1 MIRASRARA
10 TASLSFSFCLL
21 PFALC
26 LAVTAC
32 GVPKPVT
39 LPSDPGT
46 PLSDFAS
53 VQAQVSSACAGVRTM
68 RGELRLSGRAGNES
82 IRGPVHVGFERPS
95 SMRLEGVA
103 PFGPPVF
110 TLAGR
115 GDSATLVLQREER
128 IIRNAPPDAILEA
141 LTGVSLG
148 PADLLAAFTGC
159 VLPAPRPVAGRVH
172 SGDVASIDIESD
184 DQGQQRRATL
194 FLKRSGSRWQLFAA
208 RRDRWQIEYTF
219 TAGMFPQSV
228 RLVSLSPDVAVNIA
242 AALAGIETNVDI
254 DPAAFAVQEQK
265 NLQPLTLD
273 ELRQAGPLRG
283 Q

>member
-1 MIRASRARA
+1 MIRARRARPA
-10 TASLSFSFCLL
+10 VFCILN
-21 PFALC
+21 FAFC
-26 LAVTAC
+26 IAVTSC
-32 GVPKPVT
+32 GVPKPIA
-39 LPSDPGT
+39 LPSDPGG
-46 PLSDFAS
+46 PFPDFVSVHAQLSA
-53 VQAQVSSACAGVRTM
+53 ACATVRTL
-68 RGELRLSGRAGNES
+68 RGELGLSGRAGKDGV
-82 IRGPVHVGFERPS
+82 RGRVHIGFERPS

-110 TLAGR
+110 ILAGR

-128 IIRNAPPDAILEA
+128 ILRHAAPEAILEA

-159 VLPAPRPVAGRVH
+159 VLPAPRPIAGRLH
-172 SGDVASIDIESD
+172 SGDVASIDMEGGD
-184 DQGQQRRATL
+184 GGQTRRATL
-194 FLKRSGSRWQLFAA
+194 FLKRSGSRWQLYAA

-219 TAGMFPQSV
+219 ATGMFPQSV
-228 RLVSLSPDVAVNIA
+228 RLVSLSPDVSVNIA

-273 ELRQAGPLRG
+273 ELRQAGPLRA

>member
-10 TASLSFSFCLL
+10 VCILNFAFCI
-21 PFALC
+21 A
-26 LAVTAC
+26 ATSC
-32 GVPKPVT
+32 GVPKPIT
-39 LPSDPGT
+39 LPADPGG
-46 PLSDFAS
+46 PFPDFAS
-53 VQAQVSSACAGVRTM
+53 VHPQISSACASVRTL
-68 RGELRLSGRAGNES
+68 RGELGLSGRAGDEGV
-82 IRGPVHVGFERPS
+82 RGRVHVGFERPS

-110 TLAGR
+110 ILAGR

-128 IIRNAPPDAILEA
+128 ILRDAPPEAILEA

-159 VLPAPRPVAGRVH
+159 VLPAPRATAGRVH
-172 SGDVASIDIESD
+172 SGDLASIDIESS
-184 DQGQQRRATL
+184 DQGQARRATL
-194 FLKRSGSRWQLFAA
+194 FLRRSGGRWQLYAA
-208 RRDRWQIEYTF
+208 RRDRWQIEYAYGT
-219 TAGMFPQSV
+219 GMFPQSV
-228 RLVSLSPDVAVNIA
+228 RLVSLSPDVAVNIT

-254 DPAAFAVQEQK
+254 DPAAFTVQEQK
-265 NLQPLTLD
+265 NLQPLTLE

>member
-1 MIRASRARA
+1 MIRARRARPA
-10 TASLSFSFCLL
+10 VVCILNFAFCI
-21 PFALC
+21 
-26 LAVTAC
+26 AVTAC
-32 GVPKPVT
+32 GVPKPIT
-39 LPSDPGT
+39 LPSDPGG
-46 PLSDFAS
+46 PFPDFAS
-53 VQAQVSSACAGVRTM
+53 VHPQISSACAGVRTL
-68 RGELRLSGRAGNES
+68 RGELALSGRAGTEGV
-82 IRGPVHVGFERPS
+82 RGTVHVGFERPS

-110 TLAGR
+110 ILAGR

-128 IIRNAPPDAILEA
+128 IIRNERPEAILEA

-184 DQGQQRRATL
+184 DQGQTRRATL
-194 FLKRSGSRWQLFAA
+194 FLKRSGSRWQLYAA
-208 RRDRWQIEYTF
+208 RRDRWQMEYAFGT
-219 TAGMFPQSV
+219 GMFPQSV

-265 NLQPLTLD
+265 NLQPLTLE
-273 ELRQAGPLRG
+273 ELRQAGPLRA

>member
-1 MIRASRARA
+1 
-10 TASLSFSFCLL
+10 
-21 PFALC
+21 
-26 LAVTAC
+26 
-32 GVPKPVT
+32 
-39 LPSDPGT
+39 
-46 PLSDFAS
+46 
-53 VQAQVSSACAGVRTM
+53 
-68 RGELRLSGRAGNES
+68 
-82 IRGPVHVGFERPS
+82 
-95 SMRLEGVA
+95 MRLEGVA

-115 GDSATLVLQREER
+115 GDSATLVLQRDER
-128 IIRNAPPDAILEA
+128 IIRNAPPEAILEA

-219 TAGMFPQSV
+219 AAGMFPQSV

>member
-1 MIRASRARA
+1 MIRARRARA
-10 TASLSFSFCLL
+10 SVFCILN
-21 PFALC
+21 FAFC
-26 LAVTAC
+26 IAVSSC
-32 GVPKPVT
+32 GVPKPIA
-39 LPSDPGT
+39 LPSDPGG
-46 PLSDFAS
+46 PFPDFAA
-53 VQAQVSSACAGVRTM
+53 VHPQISSACASVRTL
-68 RGELRLSGRAGNES
+68 RGELGLSGRTGDERV
-82 IRGPVHVGFERPS
+82 RGRVHVGFERPS
-95 SMRLEGVA
+95 AMRLEGVA

-110 TLAGR
+110 ILAGR

-128 IIRNAPPDAILEA
+128 ILRNAPPEAILEA

-159 VLPAPRPVAGRVH
+159 VLPAPRPTAGRVH
-172 SGDVASIDIESD
+172 SGDLASIDIENG
-184 DQGQQRRATL
+184 DQGQARRATL
-194 FLKRSGSRWQLFAA
+194 FLKRSGSGWQLYAA

-219 TAGMFPQSV
+219 ASGMFPQSV

-254 DPAAFAVQEQK
+254 DAAAFTVQEQK
-265 NLQPLTLD
+265 NLQPLTLE